1 MADLALEHELPLENL
16 LQPDL
21 LRQVAWEPE
30 SDIANQLRELGARDW
45 QINLVAERISAAL
58 EALNQ

>member
-1 MADLALEHELPLENL
+1 MAELALEHELPLENL

-21 LRQVAWEPE
+21 LRRVAWEPE
-30 SDIANQLRELGARDW
+30 SDIALQLKELGARDW
-45 QINLVAERISAAL
+45 QIDAVAEKISAAL